1 MDVHF
6 KPYGKASH
14 KTSSKELSGYTFDCQ
29 HGPTECLGNMIH
41 ACAIKHVSNQGDLVS
56 LIGCMIKDNM
66 NPKVAGESCSNELNI
81 DWQNILKCT
90 ESTEGGELLAMH
102 GDDTNSLK
110 PKVSF
115 IPTVLLNGSQDRQ
128 KELLKKLQREICM
141 AFKGSEK
148 PKACDA

>member
-1 MDVHF
+1 
-6 KPYGKASH
+6 
-14 KTSSKELSGYTFDCQ
+14 
-29 HGPTECLGNMIH
+29 
-41 ACAIKHVSNQGDLVS
+41 
-56 LIGCMIKDNM
+56 
-66 NPKVAGESCSNELNI
+66 
-81 DWQNILKCT
+81 
-90 ESTEGGELLAMH
+90 MH

-141 AFKGSEK
+141 AFKGGEK

>member
-1 MDVHF
+1 
-6 KPYGKASH
+6 
-14 KTSSKELSGYTFDCQ
+14 
-29 HGPTECLGNMIH
+29 
-41 ACAIKHVSNQGDLVS
+41 
-56 LIGCMIKDNM
+56 
-66 NPKVAGESCSNELNI
+66 
-81 DWQNILKCT
+81 
-90 ESTEGGELLAMH
+90 MH